1 MTAGKSFVRPLL
13 LLLPVAAW
21 GGMLLTPPLA
31 ASKDAALRQLTL
43 ASMRLAFEV
52 PAGWVLD
59 DTDAETLHL
68 VQLYGPWTKNL
79 EHPKITLY
87 YYGRESAFRSKDDY
101 VESLMAK
108 KRGEDDR
115 TTTLGE
121 AKVGGLTA
129 RLVSLAYVDTLGA
142 YSTRLRREPVKELLV
157 LLDAPQGGF
166 YVFQFWAAQSI
177 FKSNYPAFE
186 RLLESA
192 QLTSRAPQPRRP

>member
-21 GGMLLTPPLA
+21 GGMLLATPL

-52 PAGWVLD
+52 PTGWVLD

-87 YYGRESAFRSKDDY
+87 YYTKESSFRSKDDY
-101 VESLMAK
+101 VDSLMAK
-108 KRGEDDR
+108 KSGEEGR

-129 RLVSLAYVDTLGA
+129 RMVSVAYVDTLGA
-142 YSTRLRREPVKELLV
+142 YSTRLHREPVKEMLV

-166 YVFQFWAAQSI
+166 YVFQYWAAQSI

-186 RLLESA
+186 RLLGSA
-192 QLTSRAPQPRRP
+192 KVTSREPQPRTP